1 MADIQNCVAVIDD
14 LEKVCLDIVGVV
26 KAGGGWFAVL
36 GAVFTIANDAKDIV
50 ARAPALLP
58 EVKDIDPTE
67 AGVLTQKAYELVLNV
82 LKAVA

>member
-26 KAGGGWFAVL
+26 KAGAGWFTVL
-36 GAVFTIANDAKDIV
+36 SAVFKIAKDAQDIV
-50 ARAPALLP
+50 ARAPGLLP
-58 EVKDIDPTE
+58 EVKDIDPAE
-67 AGVLTQKAYELVLNV
+67 AGVLTQKAYNLVLNV